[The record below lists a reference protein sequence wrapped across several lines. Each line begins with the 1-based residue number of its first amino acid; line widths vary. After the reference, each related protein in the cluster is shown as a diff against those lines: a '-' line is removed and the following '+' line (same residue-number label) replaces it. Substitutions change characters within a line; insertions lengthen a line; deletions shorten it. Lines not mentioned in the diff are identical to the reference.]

1 MRNIKTDS
9 AQYKDLQTPTDTD
22 GKRRILRSLM
32 NIHMPGK
39 MDDSILGVQDEYL
52 QECIR
57 ENGSVTPEN
66 IPLKEGVISV
76 WHLADV
82 ILIIGVNFQNQVSRH

>member
-32 NIHMPGK
+32 NIHMP
-39 MDDSILGVQDEYL
+39 
-52 QECIR
+52 
-57 ENGSVTPEN
+57 EN

-82 ILIIGVNFQNQVSRH
+82 ILIIGINFQNQVSRH

>member
-32 NIHMPGK
+32 NIHMP
-39 MDDSILGVQDEYL
+39 
-52 QECIR
+52 
-57 ENGSVTPEN
+57 EN
-66 IPLKEGVISV
+66 IPLKDGVISV
-76 WHLADV
+76 LHLADV
-82 ILIIGVNFQNQVSRH
+82 ILIIGINFQNQVSRH